1 MATASLTIN
10 NQSGSTL
17 YYYVVG
23 PGFAVQPPQ
32 PGQSNTLSTGLNT
45 IAIEAAPQMRIYV
58 SSSSTLFANP
68 GQEPIGWNTT
78 APFSFYEYT
87 IDASGFSA
95 DMSYIEDWAYP
106 IQTNITDST
115 GSIHNFGFLKAAE
128 IAMGFAALPPG
139 GFVTSAASGQGVGTP
154 SNLWDAPNQRFV
166 GPMRLWQQQVIM
178 ANAVQNGQQAYWPP
192 NAPAG
197 WIKFLEEVPYGP
209 SPFGYPRSTSASSL
223 NPQQTY
229 PAFGFDFSTNTSWTA
244 MNGGL
249 GAQVPQP
256 SGEQL
261 FAHNWNVWNY
271 GYTNADPSADK
282 PNPNYSFE
290 ANAYTSILRSQAAT
304 EKAAGRLPDTA
315 GSSPTANNP
324 NFVGFYTASKD
335 DYYGT
340 FTVAA
345 INNVSLTIGAL
356 APSTIGT
363 SRDDGIVGSGGHD
376 IISGGYGADWLAG
389 APLALNWSAPNN
401 FRDLAFFGLPGAPAQ
416 WKGLYGGGS
425 DTFVY
430 VRADSSLSHPQLRD
444 VITDFAADDRIDL
457 SRVDADSDRAGL
469 QHFTWIG
476 SREFYGEAGQLRI
489 QQNRGQNDILLQG
502 DTDGNGKS
510 DFEVMLMGPLLFSAS
525 NLILS

>member
-1 MATASLTIN
+1 MGTATLTIS
-10 NQSGSTL
+10 NQSKTNL

-23 PGFAVQPPQ
+23 PGFTVQPLL
-32 PGQSNTLSTGLNT
+32 PGQSNSLSPGQNT
-45 IAIEAAPQMRIYV
+45 IAIDAAPQMRIYI
-58 SSSSTLFANP
+58 SSSSSLFASP
-68 GQEPIGWNTT
+68 GEPIGWNTT

-87 IDASGFSA
+87 IDGSGFSA
-95 DMSYIEDWAYP
+95 DMSYIDDWAYP
-106 IQTNITDST
+106 IQTNIKDSR
-115 GSIHNFGFLKAAE
+115 GKIHNFGFLNAAD

-154 SNLWDAPNQRFV
+154 SDLWDAPNQRFV

-178 ANAVQNGQQAYWPP
+178 ANAVQNSQQAFWPP

-223 NPQQTY
+223 NPQQAY
-229 PAFGFDFSTNTSWTA
+229 PAFGFDFSVNTAWTA

-249 GAQVPQP
+249 GAQVAQP
-256 SGEQL
+256 RGEQF

-290 ANAYTSILRSQAAT
+290 KNAYTAMLRSQAAK

-340 FTVAA
+340 FTVAD
-345 INNVSLTIGAL
+345 ISNVTLTIGAL
-356 APSTIGT
+356 APSTIG
-363 SRDDGIVGSGGHD
+363 SSHNDNIVGTGSHD
-376 IISGGYGADWLAG
+376 MISGGYGADWMAG
-389 APLALNWSAPNN
+389 APLAPDWFVPNN
-401 FRDLAFFGLPGAPAQ
+401 FRDLASFGLPGAPLQ

-430 VRADSSLSHPQLRD
+430 LRADSSLSSPGLRD
-444 VITDFAADDRIDL
+444 VITDFASDDRIDL
-457 SRVDADSDRAGL
+457 SRVDADSRRAGV
-469 QHFTWIG
+469 QSFNWIG

-489 QQNRGQNDILLQG
+489 QKTRGQNYSLLQG

-510 DFEVMLMGPLLFSAS
+510 DFEVMLMGPLLFSPS